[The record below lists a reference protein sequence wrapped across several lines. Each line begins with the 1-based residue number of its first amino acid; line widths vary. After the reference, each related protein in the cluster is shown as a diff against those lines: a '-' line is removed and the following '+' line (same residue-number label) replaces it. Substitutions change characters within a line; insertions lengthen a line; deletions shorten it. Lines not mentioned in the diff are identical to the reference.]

1 MSGLKIYGVAPTRTM
16 RTLWMANE
24 LSLDY
29 ELVPISPH
37 DGSTTSPEFLAVNPN
52 ASVPAIQDGDTT
64 LWESLAINLYL
75 AKKHGGDL
83 APRDDGEY
91 GLALQW
97 SFWAMGN
104 VEGRAMTLLRNRVF
118 LPEDQRDGA
127 MAAATEAELAAP
139 LAVLD
144 GALADRDYLLGDR
157 FTVADLNVAAV
168 MSWLK
173 MTKVDLSAY
182 SHVADWLG
190 RCLGREAYA
199 AVRAG

>member
-29 ELVPISPH
+29 ELVPISPR

-104 VEGRAMTLLRNRVF
+104 VEGGRSARRGNGGGHGSWIG
-118 LPEDQRDGA
+118 GA
-127 MAAATEAELAAP
+127 P
-139 LAVLD
+139 
-144 GALADRDYLLGDR
+144 GGSGRRLGR
-157 FTVADLNVAAV
+157 
-168 MSWLK
+168 SG
-173 MTKVDLSAY
+173 LSA
-182 SHVADWLG
+182 W
-190 RCLGREAYA
+190 
-199 AVRAG
+199 